1 MFGVSSLGWVHT
13 LSSLPAIPAAI
24 YMLARHGRIL
34 PRSRA
39 GAVYFV
45 SMLAGALTVF
55 PIAKQPVSGVIASIT
70 LVLLLAGYGVGR
82 LPRLG
87 RPAQYMET
95 IFLTLTVFLLML
107 PTLTEILTRV
117 PDGHPIA
124 ADLTS
129 PILRGVHLSLFIALI
144 TGLTAQ
150 VIRLVLQGRALRRA
164 RG

>member
-24 YMLARHGRIL
+24 YMLARHGRIV
-34 PRSRA
+34 PKSRA
-39 GAVYFV
+39 GAIYFV

-55 PIAKQPVSGVIASIT
+55 PIAKQPVSGGIAVVA
-70 LVLLLAGYGVGR
+70 LVFLMAGYGVGR

-87 RPAQYMET
+87 RAARYMET

-117 PDGHPIA
+117 PDGHPIV
-124 ADLTS
+124 ADLMS
-129 PILRGVHLSLFIALI
+129 PLLRGVHLTLFVLLIAGLAVQI
-144 TGLTAQ
+144 T
-150 VIRLVLQGRALRRA
+150 RLVRQGRALRRA
-164 RG
+164 QG

>member
-24 YMLARHGRIL
+24 YMLARHGRIV
-34 PRSRA
+34 PTSKE

-45 SMLAGALTVF
+45 SMLAGAVTVL
-55 PIAKQPVSGVIASIT
+55 PIAKQPVSGVIAVVT
-70 LVLLLAGYGVGR
+70 LILLLAGYGVGR
-82 LPRLG
+82 APRLG
-87 RPAQYMET
+87 RAARYMET

-117 PDGHPIA
+117 PEGHPIA

-129 PILRGVHLSLFIALI
+129 PLLRGVHLGLFVLLI
-144 TGLTAQ
+144 VGLTTQ
-150 VIRLVLQGRALRRA
+150 VIRLVREGVALRRA